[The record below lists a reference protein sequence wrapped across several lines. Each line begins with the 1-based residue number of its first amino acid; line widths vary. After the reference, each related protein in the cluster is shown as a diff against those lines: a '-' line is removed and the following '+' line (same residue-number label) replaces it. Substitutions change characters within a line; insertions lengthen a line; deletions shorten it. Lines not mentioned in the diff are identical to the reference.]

1 MEDPKKSR
9 VKEFGYRKPRF
20 RADFRLLMQIEGPG
34 SRLLDARCRDMSED
48 GLAAQIADRLSVGTH
63 VNFIFT
69 LPAPPTSLRIAA
81 KVSNCNEKSHGFT
94 FIYSSQQ
101 ERDFIQEYLEY
112 LGLDTVHLT
121 RLPKPIT
128 DPDAL

>member
-1 MEDPKKSR
+1 

-20 RADFRLLMQIEGPG
+20 HADFRLLMQIEGPQ

-48 GLAAQIADRLSVGTH
+48 GLAAQLADQLSVGTR

-69 LPAPPTSLRIAA
+69 LPSPATSLRIAA
-81 KVSNCNEKSHGFT
+81 KVSNRNEQTHGFT

-101 ERDFIQEYLEY
+101 ERDFIHEFLLY
-112 LGLDTVHLT
+112 LGLDTVRLT
-121 RLPKPIT
+121 RPPQPGP
-128 DPDAL
+128 DPH